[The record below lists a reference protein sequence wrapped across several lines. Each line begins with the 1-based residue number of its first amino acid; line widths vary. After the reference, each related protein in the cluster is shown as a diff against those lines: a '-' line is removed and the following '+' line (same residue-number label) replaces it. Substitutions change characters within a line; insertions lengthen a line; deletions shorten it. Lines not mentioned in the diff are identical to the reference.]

1 MRVVVSVLLLCVG
14 FFLAKGGNGPIYT
27 GIQYATA
34 QSVEKTQQA
43 AFSDTHQHYAVIK
56 DIDSNEED
64 QYLISDDIAE
74 EEANNLSVRKYKLL
88 ATPCL
93 TSFYT
98 YSANNLHQSC
108 KDRLFFCRP
117 LSYKYILQSVL
128 RI

>member
-1 MRVVVSVLLLCVG
+1 MRVVISVLLLCVG
-14 FFLAKGGNGPIYT
+14 FLLAKGGNGRIYT
-27 GIQYATA
+27 GIHYATA
-34 QSVEKTQQA
+34 QPGEKTQQVKFA
-43 AFSDTHQHYAVIK
+43 DTNSDFAVIK
-56 DIDSNEED
+56 DIGSNEED

-88 ATPCL
+88 AKPCL

-108 KDRLFFCRP
+108 KDRLSFCRP

>member
-14 FFLAKGGNGPIYT
+14 FLLVKGGNTPIDT
-27 GIQYATA
+27 GIQYAIT
-34 QSVEKTQQA
+34 QPVEKATQVK
-43 AFSDTHQHYAVIK
+43 FTDTNSDFAIIK
-56 DIDSNEED
+56 DASSNEEE

-88 ATPCL
+88 AKPCL

-98 YSANNLHQSC
+98 YSVSNLHRSC

>member
-14 FFLAKGGNGPIYT
+14 FLLAKGGNTPIDT

-34 QSVEKTQQA
+34 QPIEKTAQVKFA
-43 AFSDTHQHYAVIK
+43 DINPDFAVIK
-56 DIDSNEED
+56 DTGSNEED

-98 YSANNLHQSC
+98 YSASNLHQSC